1 MRSMWRS
8 IVRSWRAE
16 TWLLSSVLAI
26 AGLLLVFGL
35 IASEVMTGEPSAFD
49 RSIILAF
56 RNASDPSIPIGPP
69 QLQEVARDIT
79 ALGSHMVIGF
89 VAVAAVAYL
98 LLARMPATAGLVLI
112 AVAGGAALNSLLKLG
127 FGRPRPELV
136 APAVRVYTASFPS
149 GHAALSAIAYLTLGA
164 LLARANPTR
173 AMRIYFISIGVLLTV
188 IGRHQPGLSRRA
200 LSHRCARRLVHR
212 CGLGTGMLGRHDALG
227 TRRSGESFRPAVI
240 ERKTA
245 STGETL
251 WSLPALTCRPNGFP
265 A

>member
-1 MRSMWRS
+1 MRSVWRS

-112 AVAGGAALNSLLKLG
+112 AVAGGAALNSVLKLG

-188 IGRHQPGLSRRA
+188 SVGISRVYLGVHYPTDVLAGWCIGAAWALACWAVVTLLAPGDQA
-200 LSHRCARRLVHR
+200 
-212 CGLGTGMLGRHDALG
+212 
-227 TRRSGESFRPAVI
+227 
-240 ERKTA
+240 KA
-245 STGETL
+245 SD
-251 WSLPALTCRPNGFP
+251 RQ
-265 A
+265 